1 MDSQSARTTEMGG
14 EVGIDGGKKVKGRKR
29 QLAVDSTRAR
39 VPGLLW
45 RVRVH
50 AANVA
55 DCVGGWL
62 LLEDCV
68 GRFGRLVKVL
78 ADSAYGRGDLWERV
92 RDELGCELDVAERPA
107 GATTFVVQRAR
118 WIVEQSIAC
127 LGRDR
132 RLAKDYEYTN
142 SSSEARVLIAAI
154 GRSLHRLAPGPAQ
167 RHGCNRSIA

>member
-1 MDSQSARTTEMGG
+1 MKRTIGSG
-14 EVGIDGGKKVKGRKR
+14 ERGRLR
-29 QLAVDSTRAR
+29 WGLATDRGCA
-39 VPGLLW
+39 
-45 RVRVH
+45 
-50 AANVA
+50 
-55 DCVGGWL
+55 
-62 LLEDCV
+62 
-68 GRFGRLVKVL
+68 GRFARLEKVL

-107 GATTFVVQRAR
+107 GATTFVAQRVR

-132 RLAKDYEYTN
+132 RLAKDYEYTT

-167 RHGCNRSIA
+167 RHGYDRSAA